1 MQKSLKKTIAIVSM
15 TTVLTAC
22 GTTITVD
29 EDASIM
35 NSELSSEPTRNM
47 TDLEIQAYEAGVQ
60 DVINDFK
67 GKMDSGKRYVVRRP
81 IVDCNVTIP
90 SRVIGGIYYPEH
102 QGCLEFAP
110 GDIKQKDDIQM
121 PHIGDY

>member
-1 MQKSLKKTIAIVSM
+1 LSLSSTLI
-15 TTVLTAC
+15 AC

-29 EDASIM
+29 EDVSIM
-35 NSELSSEPTRNM
+35 DSKLSSEPTRNM
-47 TDLEIQAYEAGVQ
+47 THLEIQAYQAGVQ
-60 DVINDFK
+60 DVLYDFK
-67 GKMDSGKRYVVRRP
+67 GKMDSGQRYVVRKP

-102 QGCLEFAP
+102 KGCIEFAP

-121 PHIGDY
+121 PQIGEY